1 MKRSWAARTA
11 ELHGEL
17 AEIAITDAR
26 WWLLAGGAAA
36 VEPWGGEGDY
46 VLSDATPIGDTF
58 IGYRE
63 ALPVDPISDAIMRA
77 KAARTALRELD
88 HLPDQPLAVTLRGPS
103 TNGTSNGNGALG
115 AALVPSPLEVAAFAI
130 GDACVFGRLDDPKL
144 RDQLVAAIRG
154 DQPATWHGAT
164 PFVCVSLGVDP
175 VELVRHGHRRAWI
188 NGAGPWLGLGHTGEL
203 ATVSTCH
210 LVVDGYGHGRIAGR
224 IAELTRKMPTPTGVV
239 LPALRPVADGIP
251 LTMVWRELPSP
262 SPRVLPLGYAL
273 GKALHRIA
281 GRREAKFSPTFQIP
295 IAPGDRSD
303 PTRVRRRVVPGILS
317 VRFQDGTPEPFAA
330 FEARARAVLSREAAG
345 LGLSSRLL
353 AAARAAP
360 APLAWKRKS
369 IGATRTPWLERFA
382 EVIGGRAC
390 LSKISIDA
398 PLPASCAVSM
408 PARIV
413 TSGDPLG
420 GCVLTILEDAN
431 RSAITVCGVGI
442 AGTIGTANEM
452 LDEILRAVGV

>member
-1 MKRSWAARTA
+1 MKRNWARRTA

-17 AEIAITDAR
+17 AAIAITDVR

-36 VEPWGGEGDY
+36 VEPWGADGDY

-88 HLPDQPLAVTLRGPS
+88 HLPEQPLAVTLRGPS

-115 AALVPSPLEVAAFAI
+115 AAIVPSKLEVAAFAI
-130 GDACVFGRLDDPKL
+130 GNGCVVARLDDPTL
-144 RDQLVAAIRG
+144 REQLAAAIRG
-154 DQPATWHGAT
+154 EAPRPWHGPT
-164 PFVCVSLGVDP
+164 PFVCVSLGADP
-175 VELVRHGHRRAWI
+175 AELVRHGHRRAWVG
-188 NGAGPWLGLGHTGEL
+188 GAGPWLGLGHTGEL

-224 IAELTRKMPTPTGVV
+224 IAELTREVSTPTGVV

-251 LTMVWRELPSP
+251 LTMVWRELPYP

-273 GKALHRIA
+273 GKALHRLA
-281 GRREAKFSPTFQIP
+281 GRRDAKFSPTFQIP

-303 PTRVRRRVVPGILS
+303 LTRVRRRVVPGILS
-317 VRFQDGTPEPFAA
+317 VRFDGGVPEPFSA
-330 FEARARAVLSREAAG
+330 FEARARAVLAREAAG

-369 IGATRTPWLERFA
+369 IGATRAPWLERFA

-413 TSGDPLG
+413 TENDALG
-420 GCVLTILEDAN
+420 GCVLTILEDAQ
-431 RSAITVCGVGI
+431 RSAITACGSGI
-442 AGTIGTANEM
+442 AGTTETANAL
-452 LDEILRAVGV
+452 LDELLAVI

>member
-1 MKRSWAARTA
+1 MKRSWARRAV

-17 AEIAITDAR
+17 AAIAITDVR

-36 VEPWGGEGDY
+36 IEPWGGEGDY

-63 ALPVDPISDAIMRA
+63 LPPVDPISDAITRA
-77 KAARTALRELD
+77 QAARTALRELD

-103 TNGTSNGNGALG
+103 TNGTSHGNGALG
-115 AALVPSPLEVAAFAI
+115 AVAVPSTLDVAAFAI
-130 GDACVFGRLDDPKL
+130 GDACVVGRLDDPGL
-144 RDQLVAAIRG
+144 RDQLAAVIRG
-154 DQPATWHGAT
+154 AAPRPWYGAT

-175 VELVRHGHRRAWI
+175 VELVRHGHRRAWV

-224 IAELTRKMPTPTGVV
+224 IAELTRAPSTPTGIE

-251 LTMVWRELPSP
+251 LAMAWRELPSV

-273 GKALHRIA
+273 GKALHRLA
-281 GRREAKFSPTFQIP
+281 GRRDAAFSPTFQIP

-317 VRFQDGTPEPFAA
+317 VRFDDGRPEPFAA

-369 IGATRTPWLERFA
+369 IGATRAPWLERFA

-408 PARIV
+408 PARVV
-413 TSGDPLG
+413 TPGDSLG
-420 GCVLTILEDAN
+420 GCVLTILEDAH
-431 RSAITVCGVGI
+431 RSAITACGSGI
-442 AGTIGTANEM
+442 AGTARAANEL
-452 LDEILRAVGV
+452 LDELLRAIV